1 MSFLT
6 LRAYLLPLFLE
17 IQMIFLINQR
27 FLVNFLMKA
36 ITSN

>member
-6 LRAYLLPLFLE
+6 LRAYLLSLFLE

-36 ITSN
+36 ITSS